1 MPVHNIIYDDSEF
14 SLWKQE
20 VQLELQEIFDRTHD
34 QFIWDILIIVKQ
46 GFNSW
51 KDEKSFNDLQG
62 GLQAI
67 YKNIDKYYPKSEQ
80 DTELLE
86 ENRMAIRK
94 PKIFM

>member
-1 MPVHNIIYDDSEF
+1 MIPDNRAFF
-14 SLWKQE
+14 SVRSMSNE
-20 VQLELQEIFDRTHD
+20 
-34 QFIWDILIIVKQ
+34 
-46 GFNSW
+46 
-51 KDEKSFNDLQG
+51 LQG

-94 PKIFM
+94 PKIFISHATKVKIMWQHW